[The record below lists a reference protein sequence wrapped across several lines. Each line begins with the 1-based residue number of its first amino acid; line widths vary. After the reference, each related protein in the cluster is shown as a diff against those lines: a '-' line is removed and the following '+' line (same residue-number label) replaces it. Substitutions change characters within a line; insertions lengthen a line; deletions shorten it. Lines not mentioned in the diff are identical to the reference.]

1 MGETGRVAVILQSYR
16 RDPRHLLAILLD
28 IQEREKYL
36 SPGAMRSVAEYLGIP
51 ESRVFAVATFYSSLS
66 LEKKGATLIR
76 VCNGTACHLKGAA
89 SVLRGLAETL
99 GLENIGT
106 TSDGEYTLEIVNCV
120 GACAMAPVVM
130 VDGQAYG
137 KIDPNDP
144 ASALRMG
151 KTQ

>member
-1 MGETGRVAVILQSYR
+1 MGETDHVAVILQSYR

-28 IQEREKYL
+28 IQEQEKYL
-36 SPGAMRSVAEYLGIP
+36 SPEAMRSVAQYLGVP
-51 ESRVFAVATFYSSLS
+51 ESRVFAVATFYGTLS
-66 LEKKGATLIR
+66 LEKKGAKLFR

-99 GLENIGT
+99 GLELTGT
-106 TSDGEYTLEIVNCV
+106 TSGGEYTLEIVNCV

-130 VDGQAYG
+130 VDSQVYG

-144 ASALRMG
+144 ASILRTENAL
-151 KTQ
+151 

>member
-28 IQEREKYL
+28 IQEQEKYL
-36 SPGAMRSVAEYLGIP
+36 SPGAMRSVAEYLGVP
-51 ESRVFAVATFYSSLS
+51 ESRVFAVATFYGSLS
-66 LEKKGATLIR
+66 LEKKGATLLR

-99 GLENIGT
+99 GLERVGT
-106 TSDGEYTLEIVNCV
+106 TADGKYTLEIVNCV

-130 VDGQAYG
+130 VGSQAYG

-144 ASALRMG
+144 ASALPMG